1 MTAKANKVAAIQMVS
16 TARVEENLAAAGR
29 LLEQAAEQ
37 GVQMALL
44 PEVFAVLEGG
54 PMAPFAE
61 HEGSGPIQ
69 DFLRDSAKKF
79 QMTIIGGTIP
89 LVTRPGRKPDAPDY
103 LLDDGRVRP
112 ASPVYSSSGELIAR
126 YDKIHLFDVK
136 VADKQAAYSESRSY
150 EAGDEIQTVATELGC
165 LGLSVCYDLRFPEL
179 YRELFRRGAEIVTVP
194 AAFTRVTGKAHW
206 ETLLRARAIENQCY
220 IIAAG
225 QGGRHNEKR
234 ETWGHS
240 MVIDPWGTILDE
252 HADGEGLAVAEID
265 LEFLRDV
272 RSRMPVAEQI
282 KLLD

>member
-1 MTAKANKVAAIQMVS
+1 MTDKIAAIQMVS
-16 TARVEENLAAAGR
+16 SASVEENLAAAGR
-29 LLEQAAEQ
+29 LLEEAAAQ
-37 GVQMALL
+37 GAKLALL

-61 HEGSGPIQ
+61 EQGSGPIQ
-69 DFLRDSAKKF
+69 DFLADQARRL
-79 QMTIIGGTIP
+79 QMTIVGGTIP
-89 LVTRPGRKPDAPDY
+89 LLSRPGKMPGDPDY

-112 ASPVYSSSGELIAR
+112 ACVVYGRSGEELAR

-136 VADKQAAYSESRSY
+136 VADKQSAYSESRSY
-150 EAGDEIQTVATELGC
+150 EAGDTLVTVPTDVGC

-179 YRELFRRGAEIVTVP
+179 YRALFQKGAEVVTVP
-194 AAFTRVTGKAHW
+194 AAFTRVTGEAHW
-206 ETLLRARAIENQCY
+206 ESLLRARAIENQCY

-240 MVIDPWGTILDE
+240 MIIDPWGTILAEVDQ
-252 HADGEGLAVAEID
+252 GEGVAVAD
-265 LEFLRDV
+265 MDRKFLAEV
-272 RSRMPVAEQI
+272 RERMPIAQQL